1 MTFDFLR
8 RTRAVRKEENL
19 LFDKDRREILQR
31 LDEMGRATASAV
43 EQSVVSLIDRNDG
56 LARSVIE
63 GDDIVDAM
71 EVEIEQICLRSLAL
85 RQPVREDLRFVFSV
99 LKIITDMERTADQA
113 ANIAKRALDLN
124 RAPLLKPLIDIPQMK
139 EVALT
144 MLRDALRAFSEEK
157 SDLACEVFLRDDE
170 VDQLN
175 RQVHDDLLE
184 IMAQRGSLDDIG
196 KATDLMLVARSL
208 ERIADHASN
217 IAERAY
223 FMITGDRI
231 KEALGP
237 KKQPR

>member
-139 EVALT
+139 DVALT

-196 KATDLMLVARSL
+196 KAADLMLVARSL

>member
-196 KATDLMLVARSL
+196 KAADLMLVARSL